1 MYELISEY
9 LKYPP
14 YEILPILELRIPCS
28 TQCISNSKFK
38 QLLEIEE
45 FRSQLE
51 VVDSL
56 KDLIN
61 YKIENL
67 VDEISVRISN
77 KKNLDINSLTYSVY
91 KIIEFGGDYQIGY
104 DNIVFEDKKIFA
116 GSFNEIMRLNK
127 EIEKILTDKDVRSL
141 CDEIKYLV
149 ESLWEHFDK
158 NIRRSL
164 NESQSRT

>member
-1 MYELISEY
+1 MINEY
-9 LKYPP
+9 LNYAP
-14 YEILPILELRIPCS
+14 YETLPILELRIPCS
-28 TQCISNSKFK
+28 TECITKSKYKELLQIESFK
-38 QLLEIEE
+38 
-45 FRSQLE
+45 SQLE

-61 YKIENL
+61 YKISNL
-67 VDEISVRISN
+67 LEEISVKI
-77 KKNLDINSLTYSVY
+77 KNLENINIGNLAYSIY

-104 DNIVFEDKKIFA
+104 DTIKYEDKLIFT
-116 GSFNEIMRLNK
+116 GNFNEIMNLNK
-127 EIEKILTDKDVRSL
+127 KIEKILSDQNVKSI

-164 NESQSRT
+164 NESQSRA

>member
-14 YEILPILELRIPCS
+14 YEVLPILELRIPCS
-28 TQCISNSKFK
+28 TQCLSNSRYK
-38 QLLEIEE
+38 QLLEIEA
-45 FRSQLE
+45 FKSQLE
-51 VVDSL
+51 VIDSL
-56 KDLIN
+56 KDLIK

-67 VDEISVRISN
+67 IDEVSVRISN
-77 KKNLDINSLTYSVY
+77 RENVDISLLTYSVY

-104 DNIVFEDKKIFA
+104 DNIVFENKKIFA

-141 CDEIKYLV
+141 CDEIRYLS
-149 ESLWEHFDK
+149 ESTWEHFDK